1 VRLAIVGNGVCAIT
15 AIREIRKSDKSVK
28 IDVFSDEPYAY
39 YPRPKLIDYIAGHI
53 KDSEAVQ
60 YGEDWYRKQGVKLHL
75 SEPVVG
81 LKCDSQTIVT
91 EKKKDYKFDG
101 ILLACGSRPFVPPIK
116 GTDKRRVHT
125 LRTMTDAVAVKDAA
139 ETADRQIIVGGGILG
154 VELAAAI
161 KESGGNPIVV
171 TNISQLLPA
180 QLDQDASVLLVD
192 RLKAMGIEV
201 LAGFTCVSVMGDT
214 VAAGVLSDRGEEIKG
229 DLVVMATGVKPM
241 KDLAIQA
248 GIQCNKGVKVD
259 SHLQTSA
266 PGFFAAGDCIEWNGA
281 ALGIIP
287 VALDTAKV
295 AAKNMIRLG
304 SAEYTGTVPSN
315 TLQVV
320 GIDLTSMGM
329 FNAAPP
335 EYESTV
341 LSNPSKGTYFKAVM
355 KDHVVVGGIVLGD
368 RKVALRL
375 RQLVSSKEN
384 VAGMGQAIF
393 RT

>member
-1 VRLAIVGNGVCAIT
+1 MRLAIVGNGVCAVT
-15 AIREIRKSDKSVK
+15 SIREIRKSNQSVK

-39 YPRPKLIDYIAGHI
+39 YPRPKLIDYVAGHI
-53 KDSEAVQ
+53 KDNEAVQ
-60 YGEDWYRKQGVKLHL
+60 YGKDWYRKQNVNLHL

-81 LKCDSQTIVT
+81 LKCDSRTVMT
-91 EKKKDYKFDG
+91 EKKDSKFDS

-116 GTDKRRVHT
+116 GTDKRGVYT
-125 LRTMTDAVAVKDAA
+125 LRTMTDAVAIKDAA
-139 ETADRQIIVGGGILG
+139 ESVERQIVVGGGILG
-154 VELAAAI
+154 VELAAAM
-161 KESGGNPIVV
+161 KELGGNPIVV
-171 TNISQLLPA
+171 SNMPQLLPA
-180 QLDQDASVLLVD
+180 QLDQGASALLAD

-201 LAGFTCVSVMGDT
+201 LLGFTCVSVVGDA
-214 VAAGVLSDRGEEIKG
+214 VAAGILSDKGDEIKG
-229 DLVVMATGVKPM
+229 DLVVMATGVKPN

-248 GIQCNKGVKVD
+248 GIQCNKGIKVD
-259 SHLQTSA
+259 SHMQTSA

-295 AAKNMIRLG
+295 AAQNMIQFG

-320 GIDLTSMGM
+320 GVDLTSVGM
-329 FNAAPP
+329 FNALSP

-355 KDHVVVGGIVLGD
+355 KDHVVVGGIALGD

-375 RQLVSSKEN
+375 RQLMSGKDN

-393 RT
+393 KT